1 MSDKEMF
8 SDLLPAI
15 ENGILS
21 VSGSVPVVFEGI
33 EHVLEKNTSLS
44 EASKHDTHELLYL
57 RDGEIDIR
65 IEGSKFTLRKGDT
78 VIIRPQMVHAL
89 KVTSKQADMLIL
101 YFGFVPDP
109 KELQVVANVTIPDP
123 TTGGTKTTGPRAPL
137 PVLAPTSLESFMK
150 FATEGE
156 ERSKKDPYF
165 IVSGDY
171 KYDVASVAER
181 IIREKTEARYSQDLM
196 MRLLTFELMLT
207 LYRTMRYEWEE
218 SLRVKNGKAKEL
230 VLIAKNYMDS
240 NYDRG
245 ITVNDAATY
254 VFLSQGYFTRAF
266 KDEVGV
272 SPMNYLMNIRIGRA
286 CELLRNDDIKVSA
299 IATSVGFA
307 SAQRFNVAFKKH
319 MGVTPMDYRKNK
331 SWNTKRRTSK

>member
-1 MSDKEMF
+1 MF

-21 VSGSVPVVFEGI
+21 VSGAVPVVFEGI
-33 EHVLEKNTSLS
+33 EHVLEKSTPLS

-57 RDGEIDIR
+57 RDGEIDFK
-65 IEGSKFTLRKGDT
+65 IEGKKFTLRKGDT
-78 VIIRPQMVHAL
+78 VIIRPHMVHAL

-101 YFGFVPDP
+101 YFGFVPDT
-109 KELQVVANVTIPDP
+109 KDLHGTGNISVTEVDSN
-123 TTGGTKTTGPRAPL
+123 GTIATGPRSPL
-137 PVLAPTSLESFMK
+137 PRLAPTSLESFMQ

-156 ERSKKDPYF
+156 ESRTKDPYF
-165 IVSGDY
+165 IVSGNY
-171 KYDVASVAER
+171 KQDVACVAER
-181 IIREKTEARYSQDLM
+181 IIEEQTETRYSGELM

-207 LYRTMRYEWEE
+207 LSRTMRNEWEE

-245 ITVNDAATY
+245 ITVNDAASY

-266 KDEVGV
+266 KDEIGV
-272 SPMNYLMNIRIGRA
+272 SPMNYLMNVRIGKA
-286 CELLRNDDIKVSA
+286 CELLKNDDIKVSA

-319 MGVTPMDYRKNK
+319 MGITPMDYRKNR
-331 SWNTKRRTSK
+331 SWNTKRRKK